1 MQKTL
6 LHVGC
11 GGDVRPFW
19 ATDYQETRLDIDE
32 SQSPDIVA
40 SMTDMGDIGTY
51 DAVYCSHAL
60 EHLFPHEVVTA
71 LSEFR
76 RVLNPEGLAMVM
88 VPDLED
94 VKATEDVI
102 LDAPC
107 GPITGL
113 DMIYGKRDVLAE
125 KPYMAHKTG
134 FVQDTLANAY
144 AAAGFRKIETLRLGD
159 YNLMGIGVK

>member
-1 MQKTL
+1 MQKRL

-11 GGDVRPFW
+11 GGDAKPEW
-19 ATDYQETRLDIDE
+19 ATEYTETRLDIDG
-32 SQSPDIVA
+32 SHNPHIVA
-40 SMTDMGDIGTY
+40 SMTDMGDIGEF

-76 RVLNPEGLAMVM
+76 RVLNPEGFAMVL

-113 DMIYGKRDVLAE
+113 DMIYGKRDVLADR
-125 KPYMAHKTG
+125 PYMAHKTG
-134 FVQDTLANAY
+134 FVKDTLKKAFD
-144 AAAGFRKIETLRLGD
+144 AAGFSKVAANRLSN
-159 YNLMGIGVK
+159 YNLIGIGVK

>member
-1 MQKTL
+1 MPKRL

-11 GGDVRPFW
+11 GGDAKPEW
-19 ATDYQETRLDIDE
+19 ATEYLETRLDIDE
-32 SQSPDIVA
+32 SCNPDIVA
-40 SMTDMGDIGTY
+40 SMTSLGDIGTY
-51 DAVYCSHAL
+51 DAVYCCHAL
-60 EHLFPHEVVTA
+60 EHLFPHEVETA

-76 RVLNPEGLAMVM
+76 RVLNPEGFAMVM

-94 VKATEDVI
+94 VKATDEVI

-134 FVQDTLANAY
+134 FVYDTLLKAF
-144 AAAGFRKIETLRLGD
+144 AAAGFSRAAVNRLTN
-159 YNLMGIGVK
+159 YNLIGVGVK